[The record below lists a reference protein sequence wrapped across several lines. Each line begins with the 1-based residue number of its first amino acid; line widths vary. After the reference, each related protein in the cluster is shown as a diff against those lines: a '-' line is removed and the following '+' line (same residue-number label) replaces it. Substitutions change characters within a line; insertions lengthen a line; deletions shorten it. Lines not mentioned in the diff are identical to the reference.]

1 MHKIKIAIV
10 EDDMIIADDIGL
22 MLEALGYELLWHA
35 PRYTAALDK
44 LEQQQ
49 PDLLLL
55 DIQLGG
61 KLDGIHLAQVIK
73 EQYGIPFIFL
83 TANADAATIERAKKV
98 NPMAYLTK
106 PVTKSLV
113 YSAIEIA
120 LSNYNETQAV
130 NSISSAGAATRDSV
144 FVKDGN
150 QYRKINFNDIVCL
163 QSDGNY
169 ITVQLAD
176 HSKVL
181 VRSSLPDLL
190 QQLDPIHF
198 IRVHRSYAINIRMVD
213 AVLPD
218 EIKMKTMLVPFAKTY
233 KEDLFKALR
242 IGE

>member
-1 MHKIKIAIV
+1 MNKIKIAIV

-22 MLEALGYELLWHA
+22 MLEGLGYELIWHA
-35 PRYTAALDK
+35 SRYTAALDK
-44 LEQQQ
+44 LDQQR

-83 TANADAATIERAKKV
+83 TANADTGTIERAKKV

-106 PVTKSLV
+106 PVTSSLV

-120 LSNYNETQAV
+120 LNNYNKVQAV
-130 NSISSAGAATRDSV
+130 NTNGSSGTQTRDSI

-150 QYRKINFNDIVCL
+150 QYRKINFNDIACL
-163 QSDGNY
+163 HSDGNY
-169 ITVQLAD
+169 IAVHLSD

-190 QQLDPIHF
+190 QQLDPLHF

-213 AVLPD
+213 TVLPD
-218 EIKMKTMLVPFAKTY
+218 EIKLKTMVVPFAKSY
-233 KEDLFKALR
+233 KEELFKALR
-242 IGE
+242 INE